1 MFVATQEDIL
11 FYGGA
16 ALFIFALLVIYFLL
30 SWKQNKT
37 DVCLSP
43 YSKKPLRRASDI
55 HWEAK
60 EKVLRFLY
68 ERNDFANRIID
79 FNRAALCR
87 ETGRIFPNCIN
98 WWGTIFVDWSFINKH
113 FPGNYVSWGSLTVD
127 QQEFIRVKHPFLEG
141 YQTHY
146 SSQNPSPK
154 RVEQEYA
161 VMKPGPLYVD
171 LETGILIGWKCVPDT
186 DLEVLIVQR
195 PVERYLPGIHK
206 KY

>member
-1 MFVATQEDIL
+1 MLAVTNEDI
-11 FYGGA
+11 FFFGGA
-16 ALFIFALLVIYFLL
+16 AFVIFLLLVVYFVI
-30 SWKQNKT
+30 SWNQNKT
-37 DVCLSP
+37 EVTLSP
-43 YSKKPLRRASDI
+43 YSDKPLRQASDI

-68 ERNDFANRIID
+68 ERNDFANRIFD
-79 FNRAALCR
+79 FNRSALCR
-87 ETGRIFPNCIN
+87 DTGRIFPNCMN
-98 WWGTIFVDWSFINKH
+98 WWGAINIDWTFLKKQ
-113 FPGNYVSWGSLTVD
+113 FPGDYVSWGSLSED
-127 QQEFIRVKHPFLEG
+127 QQEFIRLKHPSLEG

-154 RVEQEYA
+154 RVEKEYA
-161 VMKPGPLYVD
+161 LMKPGPLYVD
-171 LETGILIGWKCVPDT
+171 LETGILMGWKSVPDT